1 MITAS
6 LHRSPTGPA
15 RRSAQRLCVEELTT
29 ALRLGQLGLVRPLL
43 AATASSARR
52 YGAFMATV
60 A

>member
-15 RRSAQRLCVEELTT
+15 RRSARRLCVEELTT
-29 ALRLGQLGLVRPLL
+29 ALRLGQLGLVRPPL
-43 AATASSARR
+43 AVTASSARR